1 MLYDPKLYLRRRVLF
16 LRSSPSTFQIS
27 GHSTVAA
34 AQPHSVQPPVLTAA
48 FILLRESHKA
58 ATSMGK
64 KGGAKNL
71 PKSELKPQNRITL
84 REEATGKLK
93 TKPIVNT
100 KSHLRID
107 HLKNLALWATT
118 DPNIP
123 SLSAFYGRQLAA
135 VSEASGVAPDPSL
148 ITCQRFVFF
157 CYIYA

>member
-1 MLYDPKLYLRRRVLF
+1 
-16 LRSSPSTFQIS
+16 
-27 GHSTVAA
+27 
-34 AQPHSVQPPVLTAA
+34 
-48 FILLRESHKA
+48 
-58 ATSMGK
+58 MGK

-148 ITCQRFVFF
+148 ITCQRCETVLHPGFNSTVRIEKNRSKRRRNKKFGSISQNNVVYNCHF
-157 CYIYA
+157 CSHRNLKRGTAKGHVKRYAQQKLNHH